1 MGLDATRARR
11 AACRRRPREEDAS
24 VRHLSRVAAPGLF
37 HSLPRADTSPRG
49 DPVNQGRSKTF
60 MINRWMA
67 VVLGAAVLAVPGT
80 ALAKNDHAKND
91 KASEKSHKHGS
102 KHEKKHGK
110 KDKSAKAKKAVTF
123 VFKGVY
129 KGAGV
134 VTVAK
139 GNAHVRKGGYV
150 GQDVTFDMS
159 AAKLVVADTDGVP
172 GVTVAD
178 LQVNDVVLVQARQAR
193 GTKAPV
199 VVPADDT
206 AAASTETEEAPV
218 ADEAP
223 SAIKARKV
231 VDKTHPPVSDDDE
244 DK

>member
-1 MGLDATRARR
+1 
-11 AACRRRPREEDAS
+11 
-24 VRHLSRVAAPGLF
+24 
-37 HSLPRADTSPRG
+37 
-49 DPVNQGRSKTF
+49 
-60 MINRWMA
+60 MINRWIA
-67 VVLGAAVLAVPGT
+67 VVLGAAVLAVPST
-80 ALAKNDHAKND
+80 ALAKNDHAKKD
-91 KASEKSHKHGS
+91 KASEKSHKHAS
-102 KHEKKHGK
+102 KHQKKAK
-110 KDKSAKAKKAVTF
+110 KDKAAKAKKAVTF

-172 GVTVAD
+172 GVTVDD
-178 LQVNDVVLVQARQAR
+178 LQVGDELLVQARQAR
-193 GTKAPV
+193 GTKAVVAPV
-199 VVPADDT
+199 EET
-206 AAASTETEEAPV
+206 ATATTETEEAPA

-231 VDKTHPPVSDDDE
+231 VDKTHPPVEDDDKDDE
-244 DK
+244 APAA